1 MAGVGPIE
9 VQNALVTDKIQD
21 VQQRGADNKNIV
33 LAQEQQFYNELKSK
47 TVLETEKSEGKDIDP
62 NEQHKREEQ
71 QRQNKERR
79 KEIEKKLMK
88 DMGHIIDLEA

>member
-1 MAGVGPIE
+1 M
-9 VQNALVTDKIQD
+9 QH
-21 VQQRGADNKNIV
+21 RSADNKNVV

-47 TVLETEKSEGKDIDP
+47 TVLQTEKSENNAIDP
-62 NEQHKREEQ
+62 NDQKKKEEEQ
-71 QRQNKERR
+71 KKNKERR

>member
-1 MAGVGPIE
+1 M
-9 VQNALVTDKIQD
+9 
-21 VQQRGADNKNIV
+21 

-47 TVLETEKSEGKDIDP
+47 SVLETDKAEGKDIDP
-62 NEQHKREEQ
+62 NEKHKQEEQ

-79 KEIEKKLMK
+79 KEIEKKLLK